1 MVPINVMKDKDS
13 KPMVYTSL
21 IIMLTIIDCGLF
33 NLFFFVIIL
42 QGFIIFF

>member
-33 NLFFFVIIL
+33 NLFFFVVLGAKWI
-42 QGFIIFF
+42 